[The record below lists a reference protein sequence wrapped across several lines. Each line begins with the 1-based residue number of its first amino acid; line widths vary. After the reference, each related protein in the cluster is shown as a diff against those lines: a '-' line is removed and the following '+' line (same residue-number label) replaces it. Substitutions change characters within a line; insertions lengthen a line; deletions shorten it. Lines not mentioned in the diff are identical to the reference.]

1 MGIVV
6 SRAELVKIRQ
16 ELRRAGKR
24 VVFTNGCFDILHR
37 GHVDY
42 LTKAKALGDILI
54 VGLNADD
61 SVRQLKGQGRPIV
74 GEEDRAVILAALAVV
89 DFVSVF
95 AEETPYEL
103 IRAVV
108 PDILV
113 KGADWRAEEIV
124 GRDVVEAAG
133 GSVHTIDYLPN
144 RSTTGI
150 IQKIAQMVLPHA
162 VTRS

>member
-1 MGIVV
+1 MGNVV
-6 SRAELVKIRQ
+6 ARSELVKIRQ
-16 ELRRAGKR
+16 ELRQAGKR

-54 VGLNADD
+54 VGLNSDD
-61 SVRQLKGQGRPIV
+61 SVRQLKGPGRPIV
-74 GEEDRAVILAALAVV
+74 GEEDRAIILAALTAV
-89 DFVSVF
+89 DFVSIF

-103 IRAVV
+103 IRAVS

-113 KGADWRAEEIV
+113 KGADWPAEGIV

-133 GSVHTIDYLPN
+133 GSVHTIDYLPD

-150 IQKIAQMVLPHA
+150 IQKIAQTVLPHA

>member
-61 SVRQLKGQGRPIV
+61 SVRQLKGPGRPIV

-89 DFVSVF
+89 DFVSIF

-113 KGADWRAEEIV
+113 KGADWRSEEIV

>member
-61 SVRQLKGQGRPIV
+61 SVRQLKGPGRPIV

-89 DFVSVF
+89 DFVSIF
-95 AEETPYEL
+95 AEGTPYEL